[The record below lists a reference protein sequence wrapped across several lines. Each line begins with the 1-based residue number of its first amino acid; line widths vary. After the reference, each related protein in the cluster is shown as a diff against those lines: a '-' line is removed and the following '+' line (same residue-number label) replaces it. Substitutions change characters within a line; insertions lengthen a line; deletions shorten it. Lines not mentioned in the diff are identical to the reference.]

1 MLSGSEMHPGA
12 VRRNEYAATVCP
24 VTGQSVSLSINKSGT
39 AVSFYCLCQIDR
51 GIFLEVSMF
60 ERYKED
66 IQCFMEHDP
75 AARSPI
81 EIVLLYL
88 VLRPCAVTARRSG
101 S

>member
-1 MLSGSEMHPGA
+1 
-12 VRRNEYAATVCP
+12 
-24 VTGQSVSLSINKSGT
+24 
-39 AVSFYCLCQIDR
+39 
-51 GIFLEVSMF
+51 MF

-81 EIVLLYL
+81 EIVLLYR